1 MKDQA
6 ANTETNRSMFTSLG
20 VTLDIARL
28 MQREAVVTTNNSA
41 LSKELAMNPAEP
53 WCCSSLQT
61 HKNLWNKF

>member
-6 ANTETNRSMFTSLG
+6 ANTETNRSMFTLLG
-20 VTLDIARL
+20 VTLDIVRM

-53 WCCSSLQT
+53 WC
-61 HKNLWNKF
+61 